1 MIEKEIQ
8 FRKKRELGEIIS
20 DSFTFIK
27 QEFNPLLQLVITY
40 VLPFLVLYGVVQVHF
55 QKKIFATV
63 DLSNQEALMANI
75 SHLYSNILLFSLFG
89 VFVHALLIGAV
100 YSYIEVYIKK
110 GKGNF
115 DLSEVK
121 TNLFANGQLAISSG
135 ILYYVIAMF
144 GLLLFIVPG
153 FYFAIIF
160 SLVAAI
166 VIFEKKGIGNAFSN
180 SWRLVRTQWWQTL
193 LLILFGLVITWAVGL
208 VLSATSL
215 LINPDPVEAGTEL
228 PQSHWIIM
236 GITTVVSSIFWIL
249 PYTFL
254 AFQYFNLNER
264 TKPTIHLNKDE
275 LVQ

>member
-27 QEFNPLLQLVITY
+27 QEFKPLLQLITTY
-40 VLPFLVLYGVVQVHF
+40 VLPFLVLYGVVQIYF
-55 QKKIFATV
+55 QKKIFAAV
-63 DLSNQEALMANI
+63 DISNPETLMANI
-75 SHLYSNILLFSLFG
+75 GPFYSNILLFSLFG

-100 YSYIEVYIKK
+100 YSYIEVYIKE

-115 DLSEVK
+115 DLTEVK
-121 TNLFANGQLAISSG
+121 TNLFANGQLAIGSG
-135 ILYYVIAMF
+135 ILYYAIAMF
-144 GLLLFIVPG
+144 GLLLFIFPG
-153 FYFAIIF
+153 FYFAVIF

-166 VIFEKKGIGNAFSN
+166 VIFEKKGIGHAFSS
-180 SWRLVRTQWWQTL
+180 SWKLVRTQWWQTL
-193 LLILFGLVITWAVGL
+193 LLIIIGLAITWAVGI
-208 VLSATSL
+208 VLSTTSL
-215 LINPDPVEAGTEL
+215 LINSNPVEVGAEQ

-236 GITTVVSSIFWIL
+236 GITTVVSSLFWVF

-264 TKPTIHLNKDE
+264 VNPTIKIENDE
-275 LVQ
+275 LA